1 MKEKYTRLISNTAI
15 FTIGKFVSKLIVI
28 FMLPFYTS
36 CLSNAQYSTAD
47 LITNLCNL
55 IIPIAALGVGEGIF
69 REAAGKSRDKEAFFT
84 NGLAIMAIGTAA
96 VALLSPLLLLIDTF
110 SPYIWLILGY
120 IIASNIHSVCSQ
132 YVCAIGRTKLFA
144 GQGILNTVICVT
156 FNIVFLAGFGMG
168 VEGYV
173 LSILL
178 GDLLSAVFVFFFA
191 KLYRAIQPRKVS
203 KDIMKELLRFCLPLV
218 PSTVFWWITSV
229 SDRYMVAFMRS
240 EAENG
245 LYAVA
250 YKIPTLLTYVVTIF
264 NDAWKLSAVSD
275 ADNQQERVGFYS
287 QIYKY
292 YQSIM
297 FMGGAALCFF
307 SWIISRILFA
317 EGFREAWIFVPVLTV
332 ATVFTAF
339 DTFLGSAYFT
349 VKKTGMSFYTSLVGA
364 LLNII
369 LNLLLIPPYGAMGA
383 SIATLI
389 SYFAVFI
396 IRAVT
401 MKKFINF
408 NLYPIKTL
416 VNTILLG
423 GVAVV
428 VTLWGKSIYGMIGG
442 FALMAAS
449 LIYNGRDILLA
460 LKAAISGIKNKRA

>member
-84 NGLAIMAIGTAA
+84 NGIVIMAIGTAA
-96 VALLSPLLLLIDTF
+96 VMILSPLLLLVDTF
-110 SPYIWLILGY
+110 SPYIWLIIGY

-144 GQGILNTVICVT
+144 GQGILNTVICVV
-156 FNIVFLAGFGMG
+156 FNIIFLAGLDMG

-178 GDLLSAVFVFFFA
+178 GDLLSALFVFLYA
-191 KLYRAIQPRKVS
+191 KLYRAIQVRKIS
-203 KDIMKELLRFCLPLV
+203 KDVMKELLRFCLPLV

-275 ADNQQERVGFYS
+275 AGDEKERAGFYS

-307 SWIISRILFA
+307 SWIMARILFA
-317 EGFREAWIFVPVLTV
+317 EGFREAWIFVPILTV

-349 VKKTGMSFYTSLVGA
+349 VKKTGMSFYTSLIGA
-364 LLNII
+364 VLNII
-369 LNLLLIPPYGAMGA
+369 LNFLLIPPYGAMGA
-383 SIATLI
+383 SAATLV

-408 NLYPIKTL
+408 NLYPIKTA
-416 VNTILLG
+416 VNTLLLG
-423 GVAVV
+423 GVALV
-428 VTLWGKSIYGMIGG
+428 VTLWGRSIYGMIGG
-442 FALMAAS
+442 FALMMAS

-460 LKAAISGIKNKRA
+460 LRAALAGIRKKA